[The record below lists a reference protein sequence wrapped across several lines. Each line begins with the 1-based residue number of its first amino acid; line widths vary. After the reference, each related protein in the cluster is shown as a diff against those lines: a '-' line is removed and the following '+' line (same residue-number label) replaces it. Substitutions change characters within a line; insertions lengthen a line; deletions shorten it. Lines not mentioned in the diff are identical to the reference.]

1 MASDDPFQATY
12 RRRSAGWRGFAVLA
26 AIAFLAGIAVMAL
39 ASRYYPDWLP
49 WTATPAATPPIK
61 APASTA
67 ATLRARPLTGA
78 DFDALAAREAML
90 AGQLSDLEART
101 ATVDREAAAAAGNA
115 TRAEGLL
122 VAFAARRALDRGLG
136 LGYIE
141 GQLRQR
147 FGAAQPRA
155 VATVILASR
164 APVTLGDLRMGLSS
178 IGPDLVSG
186 GRDDLM
192 AGLRNSLS
200 NLIVLHKQGA
210 PSPRPTDRLRRARQ
224 LLEGGQ
230 VEAALAEVARLPGAS
245 KAQRWTQAAHR
256 YVDARHAL
264 DVIETAA
271 IIGQAAQPA
280 ATPPNP
286 SDASASPASAS
297 AAAPA
302 AAPVQSTH

>member
-1 MASDDPFQATY
+1 MMASDDPFQAAY
-12 RRRSAGWRGFAVLA
+12 RRRGTGWRGFAVLA
-26 AIAFLAGIAVMAL
+26 MIAFLAGIAVMAL

-49 WTATPAATPPIK
+49 WTATPATVAPVKAT
-61 APASTA
+61 AGSA
-67 ATLRARPLTGA
+67 AALRERPLTGA

-164 APVTLGDLRMGLSS
+164 APVTLGDLRMGLST

-186 GRDDLM
+186 GRNDLM
-192 AGLRNSLS
+192 AGLRNSFA

-280 ATPPNP
+280 ATTPNP
-286 SDASASPASAS
+286 PASANV
-297 AAAPA
+297 ATGGATAPA
-302 AAPVQSTH
+302 PAQSKN